1 MTNFVINMYYFCDP
15 DGKSEY
21 VYSKKALPVDEM
33 TPAIK
38 HLTFT
43 DVICRNSEVA
53 AAFFYG
59 LPESPIEEIKMKN
72 IIFVFKEDSQEG
84 IPAMMSYLKS
94 TSKMGIYDR
103 NVYNLI
109 LDSVKLIGYEG
120 KEIDSE
126 EIENLIEDKEE
137 IV

>member
-94 TSKMGIYDR
+94 TSKMGIYDI

>member
-94 TSKMGIYDR
+94 TSKMGIYAR
-103 NVYNLI
+103 YVQNLI